1 MQLALLVFI
10 DVKFF
15 KFEIKPNFRSDVRLG
30 MGDRA
35 EYGSFKLGNTDKA
48 RLAFERVYTINV
60 FLE

>member
-15 KFEIKPNFRSDVRLG
+15 KFGINPTFRSGVRLG

-35 EYGSFKLGNTDKA
+35 EYGSLTGHGNWATLTKQGWLLKEF
-48 RLAFERVYTINV
+48 RP
-60 FLE
+60 